1 MGNTAELLSQIIS
14 ADTLSELGKASGA
27 SKSEVKSVLTAAV
40 PVLLQGMQN
49 NAGTKSGEASLTKAI
64 SDHAADDTS
73 DIAAFFQKAD
83 AEDGKKILAHVLGG
97 ENDEIQKAVAKKTGV
112 SKSKTGT
119 ILALAAPLLLSLL
132 GKTNDNENAS
142 GITSLLSLLLGG
154 SGSSA
159 DSGSGLGG
167 VLLNTLLGDSSSESA
182 SSGTELTGSL
192 LGAILGGGS
201 GSSSGNGTG
210 LVGALL
216 GGDDGKD
223 EKEDKK
229 DAAAE
234 LIGGI
239 LGNLLK

>member
-1 MGNTAELLSQIIS
+1 MSNTAELLSQIIS

-142 GITSLLSLLLGG
+142 GITSLLSLLENRRFRQRRRQRFR
-154 SGSSA
+154 SRRR
-159 DSGSGLGG
+159 
-167 VLLNTLLGDSSSESA
+167 
-182 SSGTELTGSL
+182 
-192 LGAILGGGS
+192 
-201 GSSSGNGTG
+201 
-210 LVGALL
+210 
-216 GGDDGKD
+216 
-223 EKEDKK
+223 
-229 DAAAE
+229 AAE
-234 LIGGI
+234 HPARRFLLRKRLLRHGADRFSARRD
-239 LGNLLK
+239 LGRWFRLFLRQRHGACWRTARRR